1 MTLDEYQK
9 FTTSTSLY
17 KTTDGLFLGLCEEA
31 GEVAGKRKKYLRGDY
46 DSYLESHLLPH
57 ERTVNPDEYIS
68 LLKKELGDVMWY
80 ISQICNAHG
89 FTIQEVIEGNVAK
102 LSDRKERGVLQGSGD
117 SR

>member
-1 MTLDEYQK
+1 MTLTEYQE
-9 FTTSTSLY
+9 FTKSTSLY
-17 KTTDGLFLGLCEEA
+17 KDKDSLFLGLCEEA
-31 GEVAGKRKKYLRGDY
+31 GEVAGKRKKYNRGDFDKPTEEDPY
-46 DSYLESHLLPH
+46 VQFKCLRYTDAL
-57 ERTVNPDEYIS
+57 IG
-68 LLKKELGDVMWY
+68 ELGDVMWY